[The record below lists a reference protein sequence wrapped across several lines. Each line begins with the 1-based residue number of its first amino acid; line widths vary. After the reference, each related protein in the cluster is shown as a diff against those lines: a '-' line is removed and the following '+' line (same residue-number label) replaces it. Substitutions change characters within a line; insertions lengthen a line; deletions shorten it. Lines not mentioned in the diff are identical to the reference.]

1 MPGIHYTHALMLFRS
16 TSISWIGYECRVH
29 NLTIIMKVLI
39 TYQWQFFPFQ
49 YLTFTKRYFNN
60 FWKLLFTI
68 ELVGNSILR
77 LRRVSWE
84 YLSQGEKG
92 EGGFSG
98 KGWLLG
104 ISFSLDSTPLSPIWM
119 SDLCEMF
126 LHHKGFCRFPV
137 SRHFSYSVTPL
148 PYSRSFGTPCL
159 KRFCSNKGTC
169 RAVPRV
175 SDILNQRSFV
185 LKQ

>member
-1 MPGIHYTHALMLFRS
+1 MRRCCHWTCETALNRYTSQYTPKCLDILKAHVHKSATTWWSWFSLMPGIHYTHALMLFRS

-29 NLTIIMKVLI
+29 NLTIIMKVII

-84 YLSQGEKG
+84 YLSQGEIG

-98 KGWLLG
+98 KGGLLR
-104 ISFSLDSTPLSPIWM
+104 ISFSLDSTSLSPIWM
-119 SDLCEMF
+119 SDLIHVRNVF
-126 LHHKGFCRFPV
+126 ASQRIL
-137 SRHFSYSVTPL
+137 SFSC
-148 PYSRSFGTPCL
+148 F
-159 KRFCSNKGTC
+159 
-169 RAVPRV
+169 
-175 SDILNQRSFV
+175 
-185 LKQ
+185 